1 MKRVIVMILVAVLMF
16 SFGALADS
24 ELNVSGTGT
33 VYLEA
38 DRVSVQMG
46 VRLSGEDVALLQ
58 QQANE
63 TVKEICDSLEAA
75 GLDEKDISTAN
86 IYLYPQYDYSG
97 DVEKIVGYTVNNS
110 LSVMTADIENIGK
123 YIDLAFAAGAN
134 TFDSINF
141 SVKDDSAARKQALEL
156 AVQNA
161 REKAEVIAAAAGKTL
176 GEIEL
181 ISEGSQQDYYYAA
194 NDGLNVVYAKESA
207 TEGAATTVRAAQ
219 VSVSA
224 KVEICYELK

>member
-1 MKRVIVMILVAVLMF
+1 MKRIFAVLL
-16 SFGALADS
+16 ALAMLFAAALAEGD
-24 ELNVSGTGT
+24 LHVTGTGT
-33 VYLEA
+33 VYMEA

-46 VRLSGEDVALLQ
+46 VRFSGEDVALLQ

-63 TVKEICDSLEAA
+63 TVRNICDSLEAA
-75 GLDEKDISTAN
+75 GLDKKDISTAN

-97 DVEKIVGYTVNNS
+97 ETEKIVGYTINNS
-110 LSVMTADIENIGK
+110 LSVVTADIENIGT
-123 YIDLAFAAGAN
+123 YIDIAFAAGAN

-161 REKAEVIAAAAGKTL
+161 REKAEVIAMAAGRQL
-176 GEIEL
+176 GAIEQ
-181 ISEGSQQDYYYAA
+181 ISEGSQQDYYYTA
-194 NDGLNVVYAKESA
+194 NDGLNVAYAKETA
-207 TEGAATTVRAAQ
+207 AEGAATTVRAAQ

-224 KVEICYELK
+224 KVEISYELE